1 MYRLSL
7 QELSFLWSKSVEKT
21 SGAFSF
27 VNQYFLTLGARSDR
41 LWSSCVYNSR
51 FGQSDGICIGRRA
64 GDHELVEIQTQLYD
78 NILISWDLKISQEL
92 SNYLTNVRATFA
104 NSKLASARL
113 SSRWFEIGTIFRR
126 RGSAW
131 GGDCGTYQKINSRE
145 SILNLKC
152 FFYLQVQHTPKLDI
166 HPPSAVPPF
175 AVHSAAV

>member
-7 QELSFLWSKSVEKT
+7 QNWVFHGVKVLKRNLGLFLLSINIFLHWVPEVTDFDPPAFTIPDLDNPMEFVSVEGPVIMNWLK
-21 SGAFSF
+21 SKRSCMIKFW
-27 VNQYFLTLGARSDR
+27 FL
-41 LWSSCVYNSR
+41 N
-51 FGQSDGICIGRRA
+51 
-64 GDHELVEIQTQLYD
+64 
-78 NILISWDLKISQEL
+78 LKISKEL